1 VGINPTITNSVVPM
15 AKALNM
21 RANNASGITNSFKKK
36 LHYAEMIDDDKF
48 NNCEFIIVVLF
59 TIT

>member
-1 VGINPTITNSVVPM
+1 
-15 AKALNM
+15 M